1 MPTLQCRSRPT
12 GKNIALLGFALCWA
26 LLPGTGSGA
35 QFEGTATNYGREECI
50 TLDHFS
56 KESGAQY
63 LEKDSA
69 QEAKLCGIGFDSK
82 TIGLCPKIWSTS
94 PGTIVYDITGSQ
106 YSGHPETFENEYC
119 AKQRQLRHKVAG
131 VDRLAAYKQS
141 INGQFGQHTSATF
154 SQASPLYYHFARYFN
169 TTVDVP
175 VATVRTTDAQR
186 HFARVAVRG
195 RAIAPRGM
203 ILAGWNVVT
212 SAEQNPTAYSPVNE
226 FYYGDPKDHLIY
238 GTMLKAQGTRYGP
251 EFNGNIS
258 GKGYSQQYEFLQK
271 TPAFLALASPEN
283 LVDAMNSGLNESR
296 KDPIVARALGPN
308 VSREQMMFWMT
319 ELSEICLLD
328 YIFNQQDRPGNIDY
342 RWVRYYVDQ
351 QGQLKSKR
359 VDSKMGRAGIAS
371 IKMPDDLNGSTKVY
385 LIQKT
390 HINDNDA
397 GGRRYTNF
405 TKKFDLLE
413 KLEHMKAI
421 TYRQLIHLSKDFQA
435 KGPLYNYLRNT
446 FYLNDDYTELIAQNT
461 IQAANIL
468 QSACKGGKLR
478 FDLDPE
484 RLLTTGKVEE
494 IPVDCLNP

>member
-1 MPTLQCRSRPT
+1 M
-12 GKNIALLGFALCWA
+12 LG
-26 LLPGTGSGA
+26 
-35 QFEGTATNYGREECI
+35 
-50 TLDHFS
+50 
-56 KESGAQY
+56 
-63 LEKDSA
+63 
-69 QEAKLCGIGFDSK
+69 
-82 TIGLCPKIWSTS
+82 
-94 PGTIVYDITGSQ
+94 
-106 YSGHPETFENEYC
+106 
-119 AKQRQLRHKVAG
+119 
-131 VDRLAAYKQS
+131 
-141 INGQFGQHTSATF
+141 
-154 SQASPLYYHFARYFN
+154 
-169 TTVDVP
+169 
-175 VATVRTTDAQR
+175 
-186 HFARVAVRG
+186 
-195 RAIAPRGM
+195 AP
-203 ILAGWNVVT
+203 AWNW
-212 SAEQNPTAYSPVNE
+212 Q
-226 FYYGDPKDHLIY
+226 
-238 GTMLKAQGTRYGP
+238 
-251 EFNGNIS
+251 
-258 GKGYSQQYEFLQK
+258 
-271 TPAFLALASPEN
+271 
-283 LVDAMNSGLNESR
+283 
-296 KDPIVARALGPN
+296 
-308 VSREQMMFWMT
+308 WMT

-342 RWVRYYVDQ
+342 RWVWYYVDR

-359 VDSKMGRAGIAS
+359 VDSKVGHTGIAS
-371 IKMPDDLNGSTKVY
+371 IKMPDDLKKSTKVY

-421 TYRQLIHLSKDFQA
+421 ITYRQLIQLSKDFQA